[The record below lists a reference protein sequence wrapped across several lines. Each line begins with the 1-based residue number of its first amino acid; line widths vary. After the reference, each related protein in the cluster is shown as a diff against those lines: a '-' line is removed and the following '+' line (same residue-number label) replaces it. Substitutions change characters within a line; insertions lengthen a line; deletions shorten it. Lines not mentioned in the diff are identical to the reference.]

1 MWRVPSEVSAVRLWW
16 MTDVTKLSDTTVR
29 AVSISRLHIFS
40 TDKRE
45 LKYKLRIKANQCHH
59 YLQIKK
65 NENALHTE
73 ERWWLKTD
81 QRRLQSKR
89 KHQHTVYWKSL
100 SHFCCLCC
108 CLCCLSLSLPCLP
121 LSLSLSLVTEWIIS
135 CRGPWNQTPNPEL
148 PFLLASKIFIRT
160 IRSSDK
166 ASTEGWGARG
176 RKGRMC
182 QQDVC
187 SATLYTPTT
196 GPSSSI
202 WDAATSLFAPSQAR
216 QSGEGGM
223 VPANPMPPP
232 PPLLPSQQAL
242 LCPSP
247 WAVGVGHTARTLG
260 GGGHKGKLIV
270 AWANSE
276 KPLCTKARSHFSQQG
291 HWKAEGGVLACG
303 PDGL

>member
-1 MWRVPSEVSAVRLWW
+1 MRFIENLPSRFSVVFAV
-16 MTDVTKLSDTTVR
+16 VF
-29 AVSISRLHIFS
+29 AV
-40 TDKRE
+40 
-45 LKYKLRIKANQCHH
+45 
-59 YLQIKK
+59 
-65 NENALHTE
+65 
-73 ERWWLKTD
+73 
-81 QRRLQSKR
+81 
-89 KHQHTVYWKSL
+89 
-100 SHFCCLCC
+100 
-108 CLCCLSLSLPCLP
+108 SLSLCLVSH
-121 LSLSLSLVTEWIIS
+121 SLSLSLVTEWIIS

-166 ASTEGWGARG
+166 ASTEGWGACG

-187 SATLYTPTT
+187 SATLYTQTT

-202 WDAATSLFAPSQAR
+202 WEAATSLFAPSQAR

-260 GGGHKGKLIV
+260 GGGGTRASWLLHGLTQRSLCALKQGLIS
-270 AWANSE
+270 AT
-276 KPLCTKARSHFSQQG
+276 PPARSLKSRG
-291 HWKAEGGVLACG
+291 WT
-303 PDGL
+303 DGLWFWWSLT